1 MVAKQ
6 HGILCVFRCDFLKFV
21 TSCKICFC
29 ESLNFWFFWKLIL
42 CIFMACILV
51 FVIFVTS
58 SERYCR
64 VLPPLSESMSEL
76 IAIWAKIANWLHV
89 TCNTY
94 NIRYTISTYIT
105 QRSPGSPQFSSV
117 PIEVPFLQPP
127 SLTLLSPASMIRIWS
142 IPCFTNWQMS
152 ARVKMTWECFPG
164 LTGRHFLSENTD

>member
-1 MVAKQ
+1 MEFCAFFV
-6 HGILCVFRCDFLKFV
+6 VNFFFKFV

-42 CIFMACILV
+42 CIFMACFL
-51 FVIFVTS
+51 FLYSFVTS

-76 IAIWAKIANWLHV
+76 IAIWAKIANWSHV

-117 PIEVPFLQPP
+117 PIEVPFLQPL

-142 IPCFTNWQMS
+142 IPCFTLIDKCQPGSKWPEN
-152 ARVKMTWECFPG
+152 VLPG